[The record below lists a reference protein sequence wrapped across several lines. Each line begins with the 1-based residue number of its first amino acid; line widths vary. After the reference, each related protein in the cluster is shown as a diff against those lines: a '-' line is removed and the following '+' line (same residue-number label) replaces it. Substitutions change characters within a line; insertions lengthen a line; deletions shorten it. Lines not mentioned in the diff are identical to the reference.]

1 MWIHWR
7 GFVFFTVKCNCAL
20 NKKVPRSQIKV
31 IMTSYWLWFFIVVY
45 GILQQEMLTIHFWY
59 FLKHNSKHSDCTYI
73 AVGICALQVH
83 WIWPLVHICHRILRI
98 LMLIIVIYPCI
109 LKMFL
114 SLWTWIGFLGK
125 RMCFF
130 YVAFCLKALSES
142 VRLLFRF
149 SGIMALEKQSFQRYS
164 TSGNRN
170 DWPTLKINMQLQL
183 PRIWVPFLILGLEL
197 VRWHQQIRSWMEIKW
212 IQEDVPLRA
221 VFKMIRCSR
230 RKEYSR
236 N

>member
-1 MWIHWR
+1 MALIFHCSIWDFTAGNAYHS
-7 GFVFFTVKCNCAL
+7 FLVFFKAQLETFRLYIHSSRDLCPSGTL
-20 NKKVPRSQIKV
+20 N
-31 IMTSYWLWFFIVVY
+31 
-45 GILQQEMLTIHFWY
+45 LTI
-59 FLKHNSKHSDCTYI
+59 SS
-73 AVGICALQVH
+73 
-83 WIWPLVHICHRILRI
+83 I

-142 VRLLFRF
+142 VGLLFRF
-149 SGIMALEKQSFQRYS
+149 SGIMVLEKQSFQRYS